1 MKRDT
6 TLLPFDTS
14 RECAAQQFAALKK
27 MDISERAEMTFQLS
41 DNLRSTIVS
50 GIRHRHPDY
59 NQEQVTK
66 ALLRLTL
73 DGDLFEKVFPGCEIM
88 P

>member
-1 MKRDT
+1 MKTDD
-6 TLLPFDTS
+6 TLLPRDTS
-14 RECAAQQFAALKK
+14 RDCAARQLAALKK

-41 DNLRSTIVS
+41 DNLRSIVVS
-50 GIRHRHPDY
+50 GIRHRHQDY

-73 DGDLFEKVFPGCEIM
+73 DKDLFDKVFPGCEIL

>member
-1 MKRDT
+1 MKTDT
-6 TLLPFDTS
+6 TLLPLDTS
-14 RECAAQQFAALKK
+14 RDCVVRQFAVLTK
-27 MDISERAEMTFQLS
+27 MTISERAEMTFQLS

-73 DGDLFEKVFPGCEIM
+73 DSDLFEKVFPGCEIL

>member
-1 MKRDT
+1 MKTDI

-14 RECAAQQFAALKK
+14 RDCIVRQFDVLKK

-41 DNLRSTIVS
+41 DNLRSTLVS

-73 DGDLFEKVFPGCEIM
+73 DGDLFDKVFPGCEVL

>member
-1 MKRDT
+1 MP
-6 TLLPFDTS
+6 LDTS
-14 RECAAQQFAALKK
+14 RDCAAQQFAVLTK
-27 MDISERAEMTFQLS
+27 MTISERAEMTFQLS

-50 GIRHRHPDY
+50 GIRHRHSDY
-59 NQEQVTK
+59 NQDQVTK

-73 DGDLFEKVFPGCEIM
+73 DKDMFDKVFPGCEIM

>member
-1 MKRDT
+1 MKTDT
-6 TLLPFDTS
+6 TLLPRDTS
-14 RECAAQQFAALKK
+14 PHCAARQLAALKR

-41 DNLRSTIVS
+41 DNLRSTLES

-59 NQEQVTK
+59 NPEQVTK

-73 DGDLFEKVFPGCEIM
+73 DRDLFDKVFPGCEVV